1 MERMTAPPRQAAR
14 PGAAPASVKV
24 AGPGQTRLTQL
35 SEALNSRT
43 SAVGVGPDSS
53 GLPSGLRAGVEAL
66 SGISLG
72 GVRVHR
78 NSSRPAQLNA
88 AAYAQGRH
96 IHLGPG
102 QERHLPHE
110 AWHVVQQAQGR
121 VRPTRQMKAGPAIND
136 QTALEREADV
146 MGAAAARLGAGHGG
160 RDGPL
165 PPPARSGNA
174 GALQR
179 KIEYVGY
186 DGSHIDVIRPK
197 LEKYALD
204 HKLPAIDRLARG
216 VISLRESPIDYGEID
231 LDDPQHV
238 ALLYSYITKQETRH
252 AGAARKPEKAPIESQ
267 EAAAAVADRL
277 WAQTHS
283 TFPGRVFKVAFLGAG
298 ASVAYALQTLGPNA
312 NPQDTVVIGPEQPW
326 RHDRGPGVVAHPE
339 HMVTPLRQ
347 RAGLTAVDDVFVDR
361 GRFSD
366 TINTAIVER
375 QVRRIRE
382 PVTEFVRTPYF
393 HNYYR
398 IWVRNHDKPFYAQKV
413 VVGLGVGGHAPRGV
427 VPENQIARTPDQVG
441 PRRVMDMDLWAHVA
455 ATLAKRSDGSLF
467 DSELAHNPREI
478 NVILSGGNGGID
490 VAFDALNRG
499 YKVYWVVGN
508 TGPKF
513 LPGFFNYAA
522 YLAYLRSLR
531 DNQLKRA
538 GIAHRKAEIAK
549 AQRLMPGLY
558 ASQVG
563 RNANVMFDGVVGR
576 FLNGATR
583 FQGVYFGR
591 TSQATVTPTHVQ
603 LAAMDGSGGPI
614 VGDVLVYAQGQD
626 NKTFKLLDGF
636 FKDLVPKTD
645 IDRRFGDEGNTT
657 LGLQSPDGTLEVIG
671 ATAYRRA
678 AEVGPTRE
686 QVDHA
691 YAELSKWRTS
701 AAKVSSG
708 HRRDG
713 LDYGKFSAVWNRYL
727 EYRAVFGKPAA
738 EDALKAFNAAV
749 VEYDKYLDTIN
760 IDPRQPEE
768 AEVLKGFGAALALAR
783 NKAQGPMSPVIA
795 SLPQNV
801 LINDQLTPTRSQ
813 VEASSG
819 FVPRDIGKHA
829 NFITDDRTALAVHIS
844 AVYPAIADKRG
855 FRTLIDDI
863 IKSRTE
869 PVASGPG
876 FQAIPPHQ
884 AEFQRYWIEHLQ
896 MVQRVWK

>member
-1 MERMTAPPRQAAR
+1 MNRMTAPHRQAAPR
-14 PGAAPASVKV
+14 GGDNGGVKV
-24 AGPGQTRLTQL
+24 AGPSQGRLAQL
-35 SEALNSRT
+35 SAALNGPART
-43 SAVGVGPDSS
+43 LSAPDR
-53 GLPSGLRAGVEAL
+53 GGMPRGLRAGVEAL
-66 SGISLG
+66 SGVSLD

-78 NSSRPAQLNA
+78 NSARPARLGA
-88 AAYAQGRH
+88 AAYAQGRE

-110 AWHVVQQAQGR
+110 AWHVAQQAQGR
-121 VRPTRQMKAGPAIND
+121 VRPTRQLKAGPAIND
-136 QTALEREADV
+136 QAALEREADA
-146 MGAAAARLGAGHGG
+146 MGAAAARIGGDAGGFVRAVSGA
-160 RDGPL
+160 
-165 PPPARSGNA
+165 PAAAA
-174 GALQR
+174 GTIQR

-186 DGSHIDVIRPK
+186 DGLRLDVIRAK
-197 LEKYALD
+197 LEKYVQD

-216 VISLRESPIDYGEID
+216 LISLRESPIDYGEID
-231 LDDPQHV
+231 LADPQHV
-238 ALLYSYITKQETRH
+238 ALLYSYVTKQEARH
-252 AGAARKPEKAPIESQ
+252 AGPGRKPETAPIESQ
-267 EAAAAVADRL
+267 EAAADEADRL
-277 WAQTHS
+277 WAETHS

-312 NPQDTVVIGPEQPW
+312 NPQDAVVIGPEQPW

-347 RAGLTAVDDVFVDR
+347 RAGQTAVDDVFVDR

-366 TINTAIVER
+366 RVNQALNER

-382 PVTEFVRTPYF
+382 PVTDFERTPYF

-398 IWVRNHDKPFYAQKV
+398 IWVRNHAKPFYARRV
-413 VVGLGVGGHAPRGV
+413 VVGLGVGGHDPRGV
-427 VPENQIARTPDQVG
+427 VPEHQIARAPDQVG

-455 ATLAKRSDGSLF
+455 GTLARRANGSLF
-467 DSELAHNPREI
+467 TDEAAHNPGAI
-478 NVILSGGNGGID
+478 TVILSGGNGGID

-499 YKVYWVVGN
+499 YKVYWIVGN

-538 GIAHRKAEIAK
+538 GVAHRQAEIAR
-549 AQRLMPGLY
+549 AERLIPGLY

-563 RNANVMFDGVVGR
+563 RNANAMFHGVVDR
-576 FLNGATR
+576 FLHGATR
-583 FQGVYFGR
+583 FEGVYFGR
-591 TSQATVTPTHVQ
+591 TSAATVTATHVQ

-645 IDRRFGDEGNTT
+645 IDRRFSDQGTTT

-678 AEVGPTRE
+678 AEVGPTRK

-691 YAELSKWRTS
+691 YAELTRWRER
-701 AAKVSSG
+701 AALACRA
-708 HRRDG
+708 HRPDG
-713 LDYGKFSAVWNRYL
+713 LDYLKFSAVWRAYL
-727 EYRAVFGKPAA
+727 AYEGLFGTPAA
-738 EDALKAFNAAV
+738 AAELVKFNAAAT
-749 VEYDKYLDTIN
+749 EFDRYLDEIN
-760 IDPRQPEE
+760 TAPRHPDE
-768 AEVLKGFGAALALAR
+768 AEALKGFGAALALAR
-783 NKAQGPMSPVIA
+783 NKAQGPMAPVIA

-829 NFITDDRTALAVHIS
+829 NFISDDRTALAVHIS
-844 AVYPAIADKRG
+844 SAYPAIADKRG
-855 FRTLIDDI
+855 FGTLIDDI

-869 PVASGPG
+869 AVASGPT